1 MTLQGSAIY
10 AHLQTRPQLTALI
23 GDRVFPRRMPLGAT
37 FPLVLYTR
45 VSTSRSHTHS
55 GPDGLPEPR
64 IQFDVYGLDPDT
76 VDATAQELRLALDG
90 FRGQMGDVAVASVR
104 VVGEHDV
111 DPDDLETGLYR
122 RTLDAQIQH
131 EEAVA

>member
-1 MTLQGSAIY
+1 MTIQGSAIY
-10 AHLQTRPQLTALI
+10 THLQTRPQLIALI
-23 GDRVFPRRMPLGAT
+23 GDRVYPRRMPTGAT

-45 VSTSRSHTHS
+45 ISTTRGHSHS

-90 FRGQMGDVAVASVR
+90 FRGQMGDVVVGSVR
-104 VVGEHDV
+104 IVGEHDD

-122 RTLDAQIQH
+122 RTLDALIQH